1 MNAAGSVVLDAAI
14 SALVAS
20 RQQRRYSDDE
30 NEDYYYFSDTSSG
43 RRRRGRRRRATV
55 RTAAAAAES
64 SIVAFCQTL
73 LSLIKRVIYVS
84 FVSTVVLTLSVAT
97 YGVIYNLS
105 MPRLAIRSPIYF
117 DYNFVPE
124 RHLSGAYGRY
134 IKNQK
139 VQFCNSESDENEIG
153 GQEETRQCAHPTRKD
168 ARPAPPTAV
177 VDLSLQHTQWHAYHE
192 QVLPA
197 KYEDTSGVHVIKP
210 NRQHFLDLALT
221 LPESD
226 LNRQLGMMMV
236 EVDLIA
242 SDGTLLASSGRP
254 TMLPHESAIIGVAR
268 KVVLMGPILIGA
280 VAEARTVVLESF
292 DSYVESP
299 ELPLAAVVVRLVVPR
314 HTVSGEVHRYAPIQV
329 HSGEVRIG
337 KELNTVQGI
346 MKVWFYSVGLA
357 AVSFLSF
364 FYAFWFLII
373 RAWFRRQMRHY
384 HRTNRRRAG
393 GEQSDLGDFDC
404 EYDADNDNESDWDNT
419 DGDNDNGSN
428 EEHRGD
434 DQSME
439 SGVNFE
445 ELNESDD
452 ENWDRIHESSQNS
465 AQGSNEEET
474 TGRGDQSKG
483 GVDVQAAKGKGS
495 VEGTPDDDLESLAE
509 ELVNDLSFDDVS
521 EVDSK
526 SGTERKS
533 PVVTRANG
541 AVPGGSGT
549 TNGQHHD
556 VNEVKAGVKTSSASK
571 KKKSSRKALGSRNGE
586 MKSTKTEGN
595 GNLRKEAEEKLLA
608 EKVMRGDFGPSF
620 EVFTDLDE
628 PDLVV

>member
-20 RQQRRYSDDE
+20 RRQSRYDDE
-30 NEDYYYFSDTSSG
+30 ESDYYYFSDTSSG
-43 RRRRGRRRRATV
+43 RRRRGRRRPRRATV

-73 LSLIKRVIYVS
+73 LTLIKRIVYVS
-84 FVSTVVLTLSVAT
+84 FVSTVILTLSVLT
-97 YGVIYNLS
+97 YGVLYHLS
-105 MPRLAIRSPIYF
+105 MPRLAIRLPIYF

-134 IKNQK
+134 IEKQK
-139 VQFCNSESDENEIG
+139 ATICNSNPNEDGCG
-153 GQEETRQCAHPTRKD
+153 GKEEIDQCAHSTKKD
-168 ARPAPPTAV
+168 ARLLVAPPTAV
-177 VDLSLQHTQWHAYHE
+177 VDLTMQHTQWHAYHE

-197 KYEDTSGVHVIKP
+197 TYENSSGAHVIKP
-210 NRQHFLDLALT
+210 NRRHFMDLALT

-236 EVDLIA
+236 EVDLLA
-242 SDGTLLASSGRP
+242 SDGTLMASSGRP
-254 TMLPHESAIIGVAR
+254 TMLPHESALIGVAR
-268 KVVLMGPILIGA
+268 KMVLMGPILIGA

-299 ELPLAAVVVRLVVPR
+299 ELPLAAVVVRLVAPQN
-314 HTVSGEVHRYAPIQV
+314 TGIGENHNHAPIQV

-337 KELNTVQGI
+337 KELNTIQGI

-364 FYAFWFLII
+364 FYAFWFLLI
-373 RAWFRRQMRHY
+373 RAWIRRQMQHY
-384 HRTNRRRAG
+384 HGGYRRRAG
-393 GEQSDLGDFDC
+393 DERNNRGGYDF
-404 EYDADNDNESDWDNT
+404 EYDADNDNESDWDDT
-419 DGDNDNGSN
+419 DGDDGGGAH
-428 EEHRGD
+428 EGEPD
-434 DQSME
+434 KQSIE

-452 ENWDRIHESSQNS
+452 ENWDSIHQTSQNN
-465 AQGSNEEET
+465 ANEEEND
-474 TGRGDQSKG
+474 GGDKSNG
-483 GVDVQAAKGKGS
+483 EVEVQNTKRNS
-495 VEGTPDDDLESLAE
+495 NDEGTPDDDLESLAE
-509 ELVNDLSFDDVS
+509 ELVNDLSFDIS

-526 SGTERKS
+526 NETEGES
-533 PVVTRANG
+533 PAAVTNG
-541 AVPGGSGT
+541 AAPGGSGT
-549 TNGQHHD
+549 SGKRTD
-556 VNEVKAGVKTSSASK
+556 VKTPSPRRKGSKPKVPGSCSRGVKNVASN
-571 KKKSSRKALGSRNGE
+571 S
-586 MKSTKTEGN
+586 N

-628 PDLVV
+628 PEPVL